1 MTVLEELRQIER
13 PPFHIRLLNNGD
25 FLYNIATYVLSP
37 FLLDPRILRLP
48 LMFAILQ
55 F

>member
-1 MTVLEELRQIER
+1 MTVFEELGQIEL
-13 PPFHIRLLNNGD
+13 PPLHLRLLNNGD
-25 FLYNIATYVLSP
+25 FLYNRATYVLSP